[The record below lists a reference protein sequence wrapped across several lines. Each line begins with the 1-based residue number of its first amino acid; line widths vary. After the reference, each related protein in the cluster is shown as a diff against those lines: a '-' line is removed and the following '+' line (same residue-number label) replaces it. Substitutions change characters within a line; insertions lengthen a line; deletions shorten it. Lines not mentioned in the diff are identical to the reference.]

1 MKFTNRK
8 IVIVTIRPPVLNPL
22 MWGNNFSLAAR
33 SLVHARTRTFSGT
46 RNERLM
52 NFKTYVGVQACAY
65 HAEIAGKKKSN
76 LEMYS
81 QGRMRW
87 NYERRRLLL
96 MPVDG
101 HFPQEG
107 ETNVVALSRKLENK
121 WHAGT
126 NSGVSDPHEP
136 FCTILFEILLKG
148 TQYQSN
154 ISSRKKHSINNC

>member
-1 MKFTNRK
+1 MKFTNHNCCRK
-8 IVIVTIRPPVLNPL
+8 TSVLNPL
-22 MWGNNFSLAAR
+22 MWGNTFAIFVAAR
-33 SLVHARTRTFSGT
+33 SLVHARTRTFSRT

-52 NFKTYVGVQACAY
+52 NFKTYVGPSMRTSRRNSG
-65 HAEIAGKKKSN
+65 EKSN

-107 ETNVVALSRKLENK
+107 ETNVVTLSRNSE
-121 WHAGT
+121 T
-126 NSGVSDPHEP
+126 SGVPEQIPEYLTYRP
-136 FCTILFEILLKG
+136 FFTILFGIFF
-148 TQYQSN
+148 
-154 ISSRKKHSINNC
+154 